1 MDKGKG
7 TYEKTKAVVDG
18 YVNDAFFV
26 VASTCI
32 DQSDTTAVLCLPSEG
47 IATAMDPHD
56 PVF

>member
-26 VASTCI
+26 VASTCV

-47 IATAMDPHD
+47 ISTAMDPHD